1 MADSLWAD
9 TAQGLLERTAGA
21 DPTPGGGSV
30 SMLAGSFGV
39 GLVLMALE
47 VTRKRK
53 DAPAGIDA
61 LLAEG
66 RPLLEAARRSA
77 DADVAAFDA
86 FMAAMR
92 LPKQTDAEKTRRR
105 DAMQEA
111 TEKATEVPL
120 EAAGLCQQ
128 ALGIALRAAG
138 LAHPNILSD
147 VAAGSLLLAA
157 AGRAV
162 LLNVD
167 ANLGTLK
174 DAAKKERYGADR
186 ASREASL
193 CQAETAVLRA
203 IEARRQQPAS

>member
-9 TAQGLLERTAGA
+9 SAQGLLERTASA

-30 SMLAGSFGV
+30 GMLAGSFGV

-53 DAPAGIDA
+53 DAPEGIDA

-77 DADVAAFDA
+77 DADVEVFDA

-92 LPKQTDAEKTRRR
+92 LPKESDDEKQRRR
-105 DAMQEA
+105 AAMQEA
-111 TEKATEVPL
+111 TVKATEVPL
-120 EAAGLCQQ
+120 EAAELCLR
-128 ALGIALRAAG
+128 ALGLAERAAG

-147 VAAGSLLLAA
+147 VAAGSMLLAA

-174 DAAKKERYGADR
+174 DAERKERYAAQRND
-186 ASREASL
+186 REASL
-193 CQAETAVLRA
+193 RDAEAAVLRA
-203 IEARRQQPAS
+203 IEARRS

>member
-1 MADSLWAD
+1 VADSLWGD

-53 DAPAGIDA
+53 DAPDGIDA

-66 RPLLEAARRSA
+66 RPLLEAARRSV
-77 DADVAAFDA
+77 DADVEVFDA

-92 LPKQTDAEKTRRR
+92 LAKQTDDEKARRR
-105 DAMQEA
+105 DAIQAA
-111 TEKATEVPL
+111 TVKATEVPL

-128 ALGIALRAAG
+128 ALGVALRAAG

-147 VAAGSLLLAA
+147 VAAGSLLLSA

-174 DAAKKERYGADR
+174 DAAKQERYSSER
-186 ASREASL
+186 ARREASL
-193 CQAETAVLRA
+193 REAEAAVLRA
-203 IEARRQQPAS
+203 IEGRH